1 MARRRGRRR
10 RRGKSR
16 LELLAR
22 EDEWR
27 RVKEQHERENALA
40 RYVAAG
46 GDTSLLTTSVSLDV
60 LGLSRRE
67 DVAKGRRLPEL
78 VVATKK
84 AKTTPVLEPAVLP
97 RLRKARGLAR
107 ASPRGI
113 RRGELALCASPV
125 RTEWPQRSPVSALHS
140 MIWCDSFDY
149 EGRPSSA
156 RWEYQVD
163 ANDWVHDER
172 HREIQTYTNSID
184 NARVE
189 GGTLKIVARV
199 EASGGVT
206 SARLRTKYRGDWL
219 YGRIE
224 VRAKLP
230 ASRRGLWPAI
240 WLLPTNDAY
249 GAWPSSGEIDV
260 AEHVGWQQDG
270 LVHSAAHSAS
280 YNPLVGSQRS
290 SSMLVPDAHETFHTY
305 CLDWNEERLLILID
319 NDLSLSVENSGK
331 GIAGALLN

>member
-1 MARRRGRRR
+1 MASSGRGRRR

-22 EDEWR
+22 EEEWR
-27 RVKEQHERENALA
+27 RVKEQHQREIALA
-40 RYVAAG
+40 KYVAAG
-46 GDTSLLTTSVSLDV
+46 GDTSLLTTSASLDV
-60 LGLSRRE
+60 LRTSRRE
-67 DVAKGRRLPEL
+67 EVAKARRLPEL
-78 VVATKK
+78 LVAAKK
-84 AKTTPVLEPAVLP
+84 AKTTPVLEPTVLP
-97 RLRKARGLAR
+97 RLRKATGLAR
-107 ASPRGI
+107 ATPRGS
-113 RRGELALCASPV
+113 RRGDLAVCASPV
-125 RTEWPQRSPVSALHS
+125 RAEWPQRSPLSALHS
-140 MIWCDSFDY
+140 MIWSDSFDY
-149 EGRPSSA
+149 EGLPSSA

-172 HREIQTYTNSID
+172 HREIQVYTDSIN
-184 NARVE
+184 NACVK
-189 GGTLKIVARV
+189 GGKLRIVARA
-199 EASGGVT
+199 EASGEVT

-240 WLLPTNDAY
+240 WLLPTNEAC
-249 GAWPSSGEIDV
+249 GAWPSGGEIDV

-270 LVHSAAHSAS
+270 LVHSAAHSAT

-305 CLDWNEERLLILID
+305 CLDWSEDHLQILID
-319 NDLSLSVENSGK
+319 NDLTLSVENSGK
-331 GIAGALLN
+331 GTAGA